1 MSIHSNSLKTLYR
14 EQTKDKSIYFKLF
27 SYVIEH
33 YQALKVTSDL
43 YLSIGNEGL
52 LSYRLSSIADI
63 LADFR
68 PEMLDI
74 VKYGDV
80 HLAYLIN
87 KRVNLQVIIT
97 VYNLILSG
105 KTVRDITSTLHI
117 SEHTVKMCKDIAAN
131 FLSKLYCSLYR
142 EKKIA

>member
-14 EQTKDKSIYFKLF
+14 EQTKDKSIYFKLLR
-27 SYVIEH
+27 YVIEH

-63 LADFR
+63 LADYR

-80 HLAYLIN
+80 HLA
-87 KRVNLQVIIT
+87 
-97 VYNLILSG
+97 
-105 KTVRDITSTLHI
+105 
-117 SEHTVKMCKDIAAN
+117 
-131 FLSKLYCSLYR
+131 
-142 EKKIA
+142 